1 MQIKKEK
8 EKLANELDDLEKEL
22 ENKNRELILI
32 EIKNEVLKK
41 MAFEESEKYNK
52 YADYHF

>member
-8 EKLANELDDLEKEL
+8 EKLAYELDDLEKEL

-32 EIKNEVLKK
+32 MIKNEILKK
-41 MAFEESEKYNK
+41 WLLN
-52 YADYHF
+52 